1 MQSKKNYIMP
11 MKGIVLDCNFYN
23 EKAEISYI
31 FRTLCFIVFVYFEND
46 FVELNSLKIWKLSP
60 ALSEVIFI
68 KIIDAKVWLL
78 CLKYRYLDLLL
89 LYFLRLV
96 KSQQRKICTFKIKH
110 KE

>member
-46 FVELNSLKIWKLSP
+46 FVELNSLKI
-60 ALSEVIFI
+60 
-68 KIIDAKVWLL
+68 
-78 CLKYRYLDLLL
+78 
-89 LYFLRLV
+89 
-96 KSQQRKICTFKIKH
+96 
-110 KE
+110 